1 MLHLW
6 YSRDILI
13 LVIIMNEIAKKITDE
28 MLAQNISYGELSEL
42 TGIPKSAL
50 FRYATG
56 QTGKMPL
63 PRLEL
68 IAKALHVEPSYLIGW
83 EEKPAEEDL
92 PFSQV
97 TMIGRAMEKTTPEK
111 REQMLQLL
119 KVAFPEEFG
128 E

>member
-1 MLHLW
+1 
-6 YSRDILI
+6 
-13 LVIIMNEIAKKITDE
+13 MNEVAKKITDE
-28 MLAQNISYGELSEL
+28 MLAQNISYGELSAL

-83 EEKPAEEDL
+83 EEKPEEPGNPL
-92 PFSQV
+92 PQV
-97 TMIGRAMEKTTPEK
+97 TMIGRAAVKMSPEK
-111 REQMLQLL
+111 RDQMLQLL
-119 KVAFPEEFG
+119 KIAFPEEFS
-128 E
+128 EE